1 MIPRSGNFKGN
12 VLLLVI
18 KWRLRSSFY
27 IANRYKF
34 ASFLFVTFVGFFL
47 YFCEFF
53 GHMDPLQ

>member
-1 MIPRSGNFKGN
+1 MIPRSGNFNGKFW
-12 VLLLVI
+12 LLAM

-34 ASFLFVTFVGFFL
+34 ASFLFVRFFL